1 MTTLTA
7 VDDRYASRGATGT
20 VGATDDS
27 SGTGVAITLSVTA
40 LVLSTFLVAGYLE
53 YVALAAAGLADAGGW
68 GTAFLTRDL
77 LAGSL
82 RTGLT
87 AFGIGLG
94 PVLVLRA
101 LPGVRIR
108 SWRGPIALFA
118 AGVATVL
125 CIVGLFTTLG

>member
-1 MTTLTA
+1 
-7 VDDRYASRGATGT
+7 
-20 VGATDDS
+20 
-27 SGTGVAITLSVTA
+27 VAITLSVTA

-53 YVALAAAGLADAGGW
+53 YVAMAAAGVMDGSGGL
-68 GTAFLTRDL
+68 TALLTRDL

-87 AFGIGLG
+87 AFGVGLG

-101 LPGVRIR
+101 LPGFRIR
-108 SWRGPIALFA
+108 SWRGPVALFA

>member
-1 MTTLTA
+1 MGTTA
-7 VDDRYASRGATGT
+7 
-20 VGATDDS
+20 DS
-27 SGTGVAITLSVTA
+27 LGTGVGIALSVSA

-53 YVALAAAGLADAGGW
+53 YIALTAAGVVDGSGGV
-68 GTAFLTRDL
+68 TALLTRDL
-77 LAGSL
+77 LAGAL

-87 AFGIGLG
+87 AFGVGLG

-101 LPGVRIR
+101 LPGFRIR
-108 SWRGPIALFA
+108 SWRGPVALFA